1 MDAPDMVELKYGPA
15 DACRTKI
22 FVAAGKSR
30 ESAGATAAAPS
41 ERAQVADYL
50 NRFHQLA
57 IARSLVHRIVRR
69 SRLLFGAALLATA
82 VPGRRSRAPWRG
94 CCNRRRDALITR
106 IVDAKN
112 EQITKSTRS
121 SIPRCSRTAPS
132 IIDSICRAISRRA
145 STSSPWRSQPAAR
158 LQIGHC
164 GSGYDDLV
172 SRPRSPVNTQGGDA
186 PGAQGARRA
195 HTGSM

>member
-30 ESAGATAAAPS
+30 ESAGYRATAAATS
-41 ERAQVADYL
+41 EPAQVADYL

-57 IARSLVHRIVRR
+57 IARSLVHRSVRR

-112 EQITKSTRS
+112 EQITKSTRELDPS
-121 SIPRCSRTAPS
+121 LFKDRAFDHRFDLPRKLAAGEYLFTVEITAGGKTS
-132 IIDSICRAISRRA
+132 DRALRFRV
-145 STSSPWRSQPAAR
+145 R
-158 LQIGHC
+158 
-164 GSGYDDLV
+164 
-172 SRPRSPVNTQGGDA
+172 
-186 PGAQGARRA
+186 
-195 HTGSM
+195 